1 MQAFG
6 ELYRR
11 HAEAAWRVALAVT
24 GNRDDASDAVAEAFS
39 RVLRA
44 IPARRLEQAGRFRPY
59 LLSATRNAGVDIL
72 RRKGRLTL
80 SDPTIGPEPA
90 APTPGPW
97 EELEAGEDAGMVGT
111 AFRSLPERWR
121 SVLWLT
127 EVEGIPA
134 REAGELL
141 GLSANGVAQLAVRAR
156 AGLRQ
161 RYLQAHLRADAI
173 SEGCRPAVSLLGAYV
188 AGALSTRETA
198 RVARHL
204 AACSA
209 CRARVAELEDL
220 GPALRRIL
228 IPLPVGLAEV
238 ARAHFGLGA
247 TGMGTPH
254 ASTALSR
261 VLRIGQSAHR
271 PLASASAGM
280 LAIGLAGAALAIY
293 RGPAGPGTALPPGPS
308 APGGPG
314 SSAQP
319 PSLTRATSPGHGGAP
334 STRSPRSPGSSA
346 GGSPSTQT
354 PPGAASSSPSR
365 PGTGSPAT
373 PSSTT
378 SASAST
384 GASPPSAGT
393 TASTSGAGSSSS
405 LSPGSAP
412 TSSSGSPGGGAGTSG
427 GAPAPAPTTP
437 ASGAQV
443 NAQVGPVSASVGVSV
458 SSAPGPV
465 AQVNGQVGP
474 VSASVGVGA
483 GSCTGVAVGSVS
495 VGCSGAGSSG
505 SAGTGQTSAQSSVP
519 VSATA
524 TVGPPVSSAVGAV
537 TTTVSQAGAQ
547 LSDTTAAVGSA
558 LNQLGPS
565 GG

>member
-1 MQAFG
+1 MEAFG

-11 HAEAAWRVALAVT
+11 HAAAAWRVAIAVT

-44 IPARRLEQAGRFRPY
+44 IPARRLEQTGRFRPY

-80 SDPTIGPEPA
+80 TDPTIGPEPE
-90 APTPGPW
+90 APAPGPW
-97 EELEAGEDAGMVGT
+97 EELEAGEDAGMVGA

-127 EVEGIPA
+127 EVEGMPP
-134 REAGELL
+134 REVGELL

-188 AGALSTRETA
+188 AGGLSARETA
-198 RVARHL
+198 RVAGHL
-204 AACSA
+204 AACSS
-209 CRARVAELEDL
+209 CRARVAELEEL

-238 ARAHFGLGA
+238 ARSHFGLGA
-247 TGMGTPH
+247 AGMGAPH

-261 VLRIGQSAHR
+261 ALRIGQTAHR

-293 RGPAGPGTALPPGPS
+293 RGPAGPGAALPPGS
-308 APGGPG
+308 SVPGGPG
-314 SSAQP
+314 ASAGP
-319 PSLTRATSPGHGGAP
+319 PNSLTGATTPGHGRTP
-334 STRSPRSPGSSA
+334 STAGPGTPGGSTGGSPPTQATPSGTGSSA
-346 GGSPSTQT
+346 TPANPASPSSTGGASAS
-354 PPGAASSSPSR
+354 PSPGTASSS
-365 PGTGSPAT
+365 
-373 PSSTT
+373 
-378 SASAST
+378 
-384 GASPPSAGT
+384 
-393 TASTSGAGSSSS
+393 
-405 LSPGSAP
+405 
-412 TSSSGSPGGGAGTSG
+412 SSGTPAAGAGTSG
-427 GAPAPAPTTP
+427 GAPASAPTTSTP
-437 ASGAQV
+437 IAQV
-443 NAQVGPVSASVGVSV
+443 NAQVGPVSASLGVSA
-458 SSAPGPV
+458 SSAPGTG
-465 AQVNGQVGP
+465 AQINGQVGP

-505 SAGTGQTSAQSSVP
+505 TAGTGQTSPQSSVP

-524 TVGPPVSSAVGAV
+524 TVNAPVSSAVSAV

-547 LSDTTAAVGSA
+547 VSNATGDLGSA
-558 LNQLGPS
+558 LNQLGSS

>member
-1 MQAFG
+1 MEAFG

-11 HAEAAWRVALAVT
+11 HAEAAWRVAIAVT
-24 GNRDDASDAVAEAFS
+24 GNRHDASDAVAEAFS

-44 IPARRLEQAGRFRPY
+44 IPARRLEQTGRFRPY

-80 SDPTIGPEPA
+80 TDPTNGPEPA
-90 APTPGPW
+90 APAPGPW

-127 EVEGIPA
+127 EVEGMPA
-134 REAGELL
+134 REVGELL

-161 RYLQAHLRADAI
+161 RYLQAHLRADTI

-188 AGALSTRETA
+188 AGALSARETA
-198 RVARHL
+198 RVDGHL
-204 AACSA
+204 AACSS
-209 CRARVAELEDL
+209 CRARVAELEEL

-228 IPLPVGLAEV
+228 IPLPIGLAEV
-238 ARAHFGLGA
+238 ARAHFGLGPA
-247 TGMGTPH
+247 GMVAPH

-261 VLRIGQSAHR
+261 VLRIGQTAHR

-293 RGPAGPGTALPPGPS
+293 RGPAGPGSALPPGP
-308 APGGPG
+308 AGPGGPG
-314 SSAQP
+314 ASARAP
-319 PSLTRATSPGHGGAP
+319 TSLTGAISPHHGGVPSATGPGSPGGSTSGSPPTQATS
-334 STRSPRSPGSSA
+334 
-346 GGSPSTQT
+346 
-354 PPGAASSSPSR
+354 PGAASSSSGPSGSGSTAT
-365 PGTGSPAT
+365 PVSPAT
-373 PSSTT
+373 
-378 SASAST
+378 AA
-384 GASPPSAGT
+384 SAGT
-393 TASTSGAGSSSS
+393 TTATSGAGPSGSSS
-405 LSPGSAP
+405 GSAA
-412 TSSSGSPGGGAGTSG
+412 TSSSGTPAGGAGTSG
-427 GAPAPAPTTP
+427 GASAPTPTP
-437 ASGAQV
+437 GPIAQV
-443 NAQVGPVSASVGVSV
+443 NAQVGPVSASLGVSA
-458 SSAPGPV
+458 SSAPGTV
-465 AQVNGQVGP
+465 AQVNAQVGP

-505 SAGTGQTSAQSSVP
+505 TGQTSAQSSVP

-524 TVGPPVSSAVGAV
+524 TVNAPLPSAVSAV

-547 LSDTTAAVGSA
+547 VSEATGDLGSA
-558 LNQLGPS
+558 LNQLGQP

>member
-1 MQAFG
+1 MEAFG

-11 HAEAAWRVALAVT
+11 HAEAAWRVAVAVT
-24 GNRDDASDAVAEAFS
+24 GNRHDASDAVAEAFS

-44 IPARRLEQAGRFRPY
+44 IPARRLEQTGRFRPY

-80 SDPTIGPEPA
+80 TDPTTGQEPA
-90 APTPGPW
+90 APTPGPG

-127 EVEGIPA
+127 EVEGMPA
-134 REAGELL
+134 REVGELL

-161 RYLQAHLRADAI
+161 RYLQAHLRADAMP
-173 SEGCRPAVSLLGAYV
+173 EGCRPAVSLLGAYV
-188 AGALSTRETA
+188 AGALSARESTR
-198 RVARHL
+198 VDGHL
-204 AACSA
+204 AACSP
-209 CRARVAELEDL
+209 CRARVAELEEL

-247 TGMGTPH
+247 TGMAVPH
-254 ASTALSR
+254 ASTALWR

-280 LAIGLAGAALAIY
+280 LAIGLAAAALAIY
-293 RGPAGPGTALPPGPS
+293 RGPAGPGSALPPGPS
-308 APGGPG
+308 ASGGPG
-314 SSAQP
+314 TSARAP
-319 PSLTRATSPGHGGAP
+319 ASLTGASSPGHRGASSASGP
-334 STRSPRSPGSSA
+334 GSPGGST
-346 GGSPSTQT
+346 GGSSSTQAA
-354 PPGAASSSPSR
+354 PPSGF
-365 PGTGSPAT
+365 GSPAT
-373 PSSTT
+373 PANPAASTPST
-378 SASAST
+378 T
-384 GASPPSAGT
+384 GASSSAGA
-393 TASTSGAGSSSS
+393 TAATSGAGQ
-405 LSPGSAP
+405 SAS
-412 TSSSGSPGGGAGTSG
+412 SSSGSAPGSSSDATGAGTSG
-427 GAPAPAPTTP
+427 GAPAPASTSP
-437 ASGAQV
+437 APIAQV
-443 NAQVGPVSASVGVSV
+443 NA
-458 SSAPGPV
+458 
-465 AQVNGQVGP
+465 QVGP

-483 GSCTGVAVGSVS
+483 GSCTGLAVGSVS

-505 SAGTGQTSAQSSVP
+505 TAGTGQTGAQSPVP

-524 TVGPPVSSAVGAV
+524 TVNAPVSSAVSAV
-537 TTTVSQAGAQ
+537 TTTVSQASTQISNATGN
-547 LSDTTAAVGSA
+547 LGSA
-558 LNQLGPS
+558 LSQLGSS